1 MLLGSGFA
9 KILPALLLLLAF
21 TIVGGVIILG
31 LRRTLKKPPSNNI
44 AFTLG
49 DLKKLRNEGAIT
61 DEEYERAKQSIIA
74 AVKKSTTDSQ
84 KNRSKRI

>member
-1 MLLGSGFA
+1 MFLGSGFA
-9 KILPALLLLLAF
+9 DVLPALLLLIAF
-21 TIVGGVIILG
+21 TIVGGVIILA
-31 LRRTLKKPPSNNI
+31 LRRKLKNPPLTNI

-74 AVKKSTTDSQ
+74 AVKKTTTDIPN
-84 KNRSKRI
+84 KPF